1 MSYKS
6 PGKTVCLIAMCAQLS
21 LFHLVTLP
29 EAASAQAE
37 NYQKEKTAYDACQK
51 ANQLLAASDYEQV
64 KTVLAPAAALD
75 PTSYSGYLHRQLSN
89 AYRGLKQNQ
98 SAIEEAKKAAKFDPK
113 YDRSAYDIAMLYNED
128 GNIEKAVEYLEQAKR
143 TCSDPLVKN
152 DAIKQLSQLGAYGNL
167 KAATKYV
174 ESGKLTQAKTLLN
187 KAAAY
192 DPSPYSGDIHSN
204 LAYVYRSLGQPD
216 MAIKEGKT
224 ALKFDPN
231 EKTTVYTIGLA
242 YQDNGEFSD
251 AISWLKRYVEMET
264 SARERQQAQ
273 NFIQELSDDRCKLD
287 PGVNNTPDYLQ
298 QLKKQGDIVNWP
310 KEKMPLRVFIKPA
323 SGVRGYKPVFD
334 SYVTRSFDTW
344 CQVCPKL
351 SYKLVS
357 EAKDA
362 DIKIIWTDKPL
373 SLEESGRTRQK
384 AGLTDV
390 ENNDKCEI
398 TKARVRIRT
407 LNPFNSESPVREG
420 ECASVTMHEI
430 GHSLG
435 LGHSTG
441 VSDIMYF
448 GSSSKQTGLPS
459 GRDKATLAKIY
470 QALPVAVVAS
480 ATRPST
486 GPGAQTGISA
496 GAKID
501 FLPPPAFLP
510 PKPPD
515 TRDLR
520 PPIFMPP
527 PLPKESQK
535 LLPPTFVPP
544 PLQRSPQTEKKSP
557 PAQAPIANPSSVPF
571 FTPPPKR

>member
-1 MSYKS
+1 MINKS
-6 PGKTVCLIAMCAQLS
+6 AGKTVCLLALCAQLA
-21 LFHLVTLP
+21 LAQFALAP
-29 EAASAQAE
+29 QGASAQAA
-37 NYQKEKTAYDACQK
+37 NYQKEKLAYDACQK
-51 ANQLLAASDYEQV
+51 ANQLLASNDYEQV
-64 KTVLAPAAALD
+64 KSTLAPAAAVD
-75 PTSYSGYLHRQLSN
+75 PTSYSGYLHRQLSA
-89 AYRGLKQNQ
+89 AYRGLKQNKA
-98 SAIEEAKKAAKFDPK
+98 AIDEAQKAAKYDPK

-167 KAATKYV
+167 KTATKAV
-174 ESGKLTQAKTLLN
+174 ESGKMTQAKVLLN

-224 ALKFDPN
+224 ALKYDPN
-231 EKTTVYTIGLA
+231 EKSTVYTIGLA
-242 YQDNGEFSD
+242 YQDNGEFAD

-264 SARERQQAQ
+264 SPRERQQAQ

-310 KEKMPLRVFIKPA
+310 KDKMPLKIYIKPA

-344 CQVCPKL
+344 CQICPKL
-351 SYKLVS
+351 SYKIIS
-357 EAKDA
+357 DAKNA
-362 DIKIIWTDKPL
+362 DIKIIWTEKSL

-390 ENNDKCEI
+390 ESNEKCEI
-398 TKARVRIRT
+398 TKARIRIRT
-407 LNPFNSESPVREG
+407 LNPFNSESPVQDG

-448 GSSSKQTGLPS
+448 GSSSKQTGMPS
-459 GRDKATLAKIY
+459 SRDKATLAKIY
-470 QALPVAVVAS
+470 QTLPIAII
-480 ATRPST
+480 ATTGKPGT
-486 GPGAQTGISA
+486 GPGAQTGLVP
-496 GAKID
+496 GTKID

-520 PPIFMPP
+520 PPTFMPP
-527 PLPKESQK
+527 PLAKEAQK

-544 PLQRSPQTEKKSP
+544 PLQKPGPTQAAPVDKKSP
-557 PAQAPIANPSSVPF
+557 PSALPF
-571 FTPPPKR
+571 FTPPPKK